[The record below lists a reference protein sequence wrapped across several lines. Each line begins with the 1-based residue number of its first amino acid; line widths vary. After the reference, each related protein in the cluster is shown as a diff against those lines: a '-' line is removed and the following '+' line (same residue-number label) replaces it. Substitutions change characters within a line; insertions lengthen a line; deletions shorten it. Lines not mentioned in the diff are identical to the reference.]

1 MTLAEQILDLEN
13 ELEEFKSGKKYN
25 DLEEKITSLEFDK
38 EDLEET
44 LKEYEECICTIV
56 SMLNRL

>member
-38 EDLEET
+38 EDLEEA
-44 LKEYEECICTIV
+44 LKKYEEAV
-56 SMLNRL
+56 FNSMSMLNRL

>member
-1 MTLAEQILDLEN
+1 MTLAEQILELET
-13 ELEEFKSGKKYN
+13 ELEEFRSEQKYN
-25 DLEEKITSLEFDK
+25 DLQEKITSLEFDK

-44 LKEYEECICTIV
+44 LKEYEECVCTIV